1 MIRRF
6 YVLPLKPTVG
16 PAQVDELLAALR
28 ATDQYI
34 PGLLN
39 SSAGLD
45 LASRTVVW
53 ENLFV
58 DEESYA
64 GPYMV
69 HPYHA
74 ATLDDYVMADSPLCL
89 TQDIYATRYNVPGEP
104 AELRTGI
111 RRLVLMNLAEDADT
125 DILESLAAAG
135 PDVATSVLARDD
147 VGWVSAKGR
156 PWTHIWEQAFTDEHA
171 LNRYLH
177 TPAGVASSSV
187 EGLGRRGVEVQSAKV
202 FTFPFDIKPA
212 SEQTPTDPPP
222 DDVPLLYTIT
232 AHLAPDDVDVYV
244 DLLERLYDPAV
255 AANGGHLVQ
264 RWRTVEQ
271 AYAEAEVHS
280 TWQLESF
287 AAFSTMRAST
297 YSDPSWNRFVSEAMP
312 LVRGGTR
319 RFYRVLGD

>member
-6 YVLPLKPTVG
+6 YVLPLRPSVTPV
-16 PAQVDELLAALR
+16 QVEEMVAALR
-28 ATDQYI
+28 ATDAHI
-34 PGLLN
+34 PGLLE

-45 LASRTVVW
+45 LANRTVVW

-58 DEESYA
+58 DEAAYA

-89 TQDIYATRYNVPGEP
+89 TQDIYATRYHLPGEP

-111 RRLVLMNLAEDADT
+111 RRLVLMNLAEGADT
-125 DILESLAAAG
+125 SALESLAQPG

-156 PWTHIWEQAFTDEHA
+156 PWTHIWEQAFTDSES
-171 LNRYLH
+171 LQRYLRS
-177 TPAGVASSSV
+177 PGGVASSSL
-187 EGLGRRGVEVQSAKV
+187 EGLRRHGVEALSVKV
-202 FTFPFDIKPA
+202 LTFPFDIKPVSA
-212 SEQTPTDPPP
+212 QLPTDPPP
-222 DDVPLLYTIT
+222 DDVPLMYTVT
-232 AHLAPDDVDVYV
+232 ARLSPDDVDPYV
-244 DLLERLYDPAV
+244 DLLERLYDPVV
-255 AANGGHLVQ
+255 AASGGHLVQ

-271 AYAEAEVHS
+271 AYVEAEVHS

-287 AAFSTMRAST
+287 AAFSAFRIST
-297 YSDPSWNRFVSEAMP
+297 YADPSWNRFVSEAMP
-312 LVRGGTR
+312 LVKSGTR
-319 RFYRVLGD
+319 RFSRALGR

>member
-16 PAQVDELLAALR
+16 PAQIDELLAALR

-34 PGLLN
+34 PGLLD

-45 LASRTVVW
+45 AASRTVVW
-53 ENLFV
+53 ENRFV
-58 DEESYA
+58 DEEAYA

-89 TQDIYATRYNVPGEP
+89 TQDIYATRYRLAGDP
-104 AELRTGI
+104 AELRSGI
-111 RRLVLMNLAEDADT
+111 RRLLLMNLAEDADT
-125 DILESLAAAG
+125 AALEALTEPG
-135 PDVATSVLARDD
+135 PDVASSVLARDD

-156 PWTHIWEQAFTDEHA
+156 PWTHIWEQAFADEDA
-171 LNRYLH
+171 LRRYLRM
-177 TPAGVASSSV
+177 PDGVASSSL
-187 EGLGRRGVEVQSAKV
+187 EGLGRRGIEVLSAKV
-202 FTFPFDIKPA
+202 LTFPFDIKPA
-212 SEQTPTDPPP
+212 GEQAPAEPPP
-222 DDVPLLYTIT
+222 DDVPLLFTIT
-232 AHLAPDDVDVYV
+232 ARLAPGDVDVYV
-244 DLLERLYDPAV
+244 DLLERLYDPVV
-255 AANGGHLVQ
+255 AANGGQLVQ

-271 AYAEAEVHS
+271 AYVEAEVHS

-287 AAFSTMRAST
+287 AAFSTMRAAT
-297 YSDPSWNRFVSEAMP
+297 CRDPNWNRFVSEAMP

-319 RFYRVLGD
+319 RFYRALGR